1 MLVMAMMTGDPNRVI
16 KGWDVAGNVCGQPN
30 KKISGVPWSGLD
42 MTNRPY
48 ETQRF
53 MFIASLVKALF
64 RYIQFELMKTAVI
77 LGGDALA
84 KTMEATNLTFADV
97 ERTDDEKIAFCLGG
111 DRQ

>member
-42 MTNRPY
+42 MTNKPY
-48 ETQRF
+48 GTQRF

-64 RYIQFELMKTAVI
+64 HLVLEAMSSDTITKFNVANIISRVGEIPWDTATCFHT
-77 LGGDALA
+77 LL
-84 KTMEATNLTFADV
+84 
-97 ERTDDEKIAFCLGG
+97 
-111 DRQ
+111 